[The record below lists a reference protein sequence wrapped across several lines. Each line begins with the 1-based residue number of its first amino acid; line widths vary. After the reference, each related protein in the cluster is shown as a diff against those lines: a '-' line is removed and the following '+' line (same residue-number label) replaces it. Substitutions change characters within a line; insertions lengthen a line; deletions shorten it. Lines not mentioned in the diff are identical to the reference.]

1 MCSTA
6 AAAAALAPLHCDTT
20 QTIRRADGAI
30 GEEAGHDLELDES
43 HLDLLEGSEL
53 QILDDGDLE
62 VEDAGSFWISCQS
75 KVLAAQSSNIQMQLA
90 HVLVEGGSS
99 INIESNSSWMVT
111 QEFDFTPAQ
120 GEYSTT
126 AQYVK

>member
-6 AAAAALAPLHCDTT
+6 AAAAFLALSCYTP
-20 QTIRRADGAI
+20 QTIRRADGAA
-30 GEEAGHDLELDES
+30 GAEAGHDLELDES

-62 VEDAGSFWISCQS
+62 VEDAGSFWISDQS
-75 KVLAAQSSNIQMQLA
+75 KVLAAQSSNIQTQLA

-120 GEYSTT
+120 GG
-126 AQYVK
+126 